1 MDDWELLEQFRTGRS
16 QPAFAELVRRH
27 AGFVY
32 ATCRRRV
39 RDAHLAEDV
48 AQAVF
53 LVLARRPPTRSGAAS
68 LAGWLHRTAVYACHN
83 AMRAEQIRQHHER
96 EAAARRRERASPASP
111 SELCVELEWALDAI
125 SPRDRDALLLRYY
138 QGRDVAEVGQA
149 LGVSYNTAVKR
160 LSRALDR
167 LRRAMGAR
175 ATEAMP
181 ATISAALL
189 GMTRELPPPHLPLA
203 IVRSVT
209 AKLIGSS
216 EAISASERIAEGV
229 NHMIRQAHLKWTAAV
244 TGAATFGAVA
254 LVAAGTLLAQQGTS
268 SKKAAAPASQ
278 PAASVPASATAP
290 AEAMGPKQV
299 LHEFAAAVRAGD
311 VEKLASLSQVKTE
324 QDRQLLRGASAYVA
338 ATGSFQKAVK
348 EKLGPDAAHEMS
360 SLFELTPVGR
370 FALLIDTTVDQAPE
384 AVEGNV
390 AMIQPADIPDLT
402 FWLIKENGRWLLSCE
417 RMTEHWTPQ
426 QFDDRIGLMTMAA
439 DALNRFTENVE
450 DGKYANVAELKR
462 DLAPIVRQ
470 NR

>member
-1 MDDWELLEQFRTGRS
+1 
-16 QPAFAELVRRH
+16 
-27 AGFVY
+27 
-32 ATCRRRV
+32 
-39 RDAHLAEDV
+39 
-48 AQAVF
+48 
-53 LVLARRPPTRSGAAS
+53 
-68 LAGWLHRTAVYACHN
+68 
-83 AMRAEQIRQHHER
+83 
-96 EAAARRRERASPASP
+96 
-111 SELCVELEWALDAI
+111 
-125 SPRDRDALLLRYY
+125 
-138 QGRDVAEVGQA
+138 
-149 LGVSYNTAVKR
+149 
-160 LSRALDR
+160 
-167 LRRAMGAR
+167 
-175 ATEAMP
+175 
-181 ATISAALL
+181 
-189 GMTRELPPPHLPLA
+189 
-203 IVRSVT
+203 
-209 AKLIGSS
+209 LIGSS
-216 EAISASERIAEGV
+216 EAISTSERIAEGV
-229 NHMIRQAHLKWTAAV
+229 NHMIRQAHLKWTVAV

-426 QFDDRIGLMTMAA
+426 QSMTAS
-439 DALNRFTENVE
+439 VS
-450 DGKYANVAELKR
+450 
-462 DLAPIVRQ
+462 
-470 NR
+470 